1 MDWDYAIVDPLQK
14 VCHEPQKYIKNYLNA
29 VASYNHVDI
38 QIVEING
45 IIIKYEKQINIP
57 RFYVKTLTGKKNHR
71 ERRKLHYESNNSF
84 KVQRNKE

>member
-1 MDWDYAIVDPLQK
+1 MDWDYAIVDSLQK
-14 VCHEPQKYIKNYLNA
+14 VCHEPQKYITNYLNA
-29 VASYNHVDI
+29 IASYNHVDI

-45 IIIKYEKQINIP
+45 IIIKYERNKHTKILRENP
-57 RFYVKTLTGKKNHR
+57 YGKKSHR